1 MNEKKL
7 LPVVDENGSGNGN
20 GKGNGRGRGDAF
32 SLIRHAHIFS
42 SAVRETLEVKLLNE
56 IGGDGISLHQ
66 FHLLKLITLNGTHQ
80 IGEVADFLGVTPPA
94 ATKAI
99 DKLEGMGL
107 VNRTPSKHD
116 RRATLLSSS
125 RRGRDL
131 VNRYEVTKQQRL
143 MPVLE
148 GFTGEELGQ
157 LVGLLE
163 RFSMALISTEGDS
176 EGLCLRCSAYFD
188 QHCPVQ
194 HLHDGCPY
202 QKIIA
207 DKPRGAAKA
216 EEAGAG

>member
-1 MNEKKL
+1 MKSRKL
-7 LPVVDENGSGNGN
+7 LPVVTEEGNGNGNGN
-20 GKGNGRGRGDAF
+20 GKAHGDAF

-42 SAVRETLEVKLLNE
+42 SAVRETLEIKLLNQ
-56 IGGDGISLHQ
+56 IGAAGISLHQ

-107 VNRTPSKHD
+107 VARTPSTND

-125 RRGRDL
+125 RQGRDL
-131 VNRYEVTKQQRL
+131 VNRYEVLKQQRL
-143 MPVLE
+143 EPVLE
-148 GFTGEELGQ
+148 EFSVDELSQ
-157 LVGLLE
+157 LVDLLE
-163 RFSMALISTEGDS
+163 RFSLALIRTEGDS

-194 HLHDGCPY
+194 HLHNGCPY